1 MKISDLKSA
10 ASVDAE
16 RALDPQV
23 RAELDRT
30 AVAEQIALLVAAYR
44 AEHGLTQTALARE
57 LGMQQSAVARLEA
70 GTHQPSL
77 ATLARL
83 STVLGIHL
91 NLDITPDAV
100 SLRSA

>member
-1 MKISDLKSA
+1 MRISDLKSA

-16 RALDPQV
+16 RARDPQV

-30 AVAEQIALLVAAYR
+30 AVAEQIALLVATYR

-83 STVLGIHL
+83 STVLEIHL

-100 SLRSA
+100 TLRSA

>member
-1 MKISDLKSA
+1 
-10 ASVDAE
+10 
-16 RALDPQV
+16 
-23 RAELDRT
+23 
-30 AVAEQIALLVAAYR
+30 
-44 AEHGLTQTALARE
+44 
-57 LGMQQSAVARLEA
+57 MQQSAVARLEA